1 MESTGNSIFSI
12 KLLTSN
18 EPSLATRAFPAEPSL
33 SLGFRL
39 HSSDRL
45 DLVVVSKSR
54 EAPLEPSLLD
64 VREHVHTLD
73 MN

>member
-1 MESTGNSIFSI
+1 ME
-12 KLLTSN
+12 
-18 EPSLATRAFPAEPSL
+18 AEL
-33 SLGFRL
+33 ELFGFRL